1 MRKTEFMNLLKYYFR
16 DEDKG
21 DLKGIIEDCNEQFR
35 LGAKEGQ
42 TEEEVCSKL
51 GHPKNIY
58 RYYIGKPIVPE
69 DNEKLA
75 DEASYE
81 YTVPQ
86 EPAPDYAPPSDY
98 SQEQRTPYGPA
109 GYPAPG
115 QNQRV
120 NEETGKDFNWNDS
133 DQTVSRTAQAV
144 ASPFLDI
151 LGTLFSILSGFLYLG
166 VALAILACIGISS
179 LPSYFYTDLLP
190 LPTLSLMTMVCGV
203 LAILFAALTAT
214 YAGEACHDAA
224 HRTSRQQRGR
234 A

>member
-16 DEDKG
+16 NEDKG

-35 LGAKEGQ
+35 LGAKEGK
-42 TEEEVCSKL
+42 TEEEICCKL

-69 DNEKLA
+69 DNDRLA
-75 DEASYE
+75 DEVSYE
-81 YTVPQ
+81 YDIPDPQ
-86 EPAPDYAPPSDY
+86 PQPPQQPYAHGYDDDPAYDQDSSA
-98 SQEQRTPYGPA
+98 
-109 GYPAPG
+109 
-115 QNQRV
+115 V
-120 NEETGKDFNWNDS
+120 NRETGKDFTWTDP
-133 DQTVSRTAQAV
+133 DHTVTNTAKAV

-151 LGTLFSILSGFLYLG
+151 LGTLFSIVSGFLYLG
-166 VALAILACIGISS
+166 VALAILACIGISM

-224 HRTSRQQRGR
+224 HRTSQRR
-234 A
+234 RS